1 MATAVIKCL
10 RTLESYSQKPNA
22 LMTEVSKKLKD
33 LYYKIVGVPLLA
45 LLVMYCYNL
54 VAGTQKAEWGLAN
67 FISFC
72 IITAVLWIA
81 NRRVQYLI
89 RKRLFTIQS
98 TGLRIVTRFGVNLLI
113 TFILTFVLFRLWNY
127 WLYKSVY
134 SGTSIAAL
142 QAISI
147 FLSMLTG
154 CIYEIVYLN
163 KERESDIV
171 KIERTEKSKIQA
183 QLDGLKNQVDP
194 HFIFNSL
201 NTLSYLISENPETA
215 RLFNDTLAKVY
226 RYILVKKEKDL
237 VMLKEEI
244 EFASNYFYLLK
255 IRYQTGLK
263 MTIEFDDIITE
274 NYMLPPLSVQILIEN
289 AIKHN
294 HFTEKIPLEI
304 KVCVIPDK
312 VTITNNRNVKQFD
325 IESPQI
331 GLKNLSERYMLIT
344 GNCIVI
350 DNNKET
356 FTVVLPLLKS

>member
-1 MATAVIKCL
+1 
-10 RTLESYSQKPNA
+10 
-22 LMTEVSKKLKD
+22 MTEVSKKLKD

-45 LLVMYCYNL
+45 LLVLYSYNL
-54 VAGTQKAEWGLAN
+54 IAGAQKVEWVASN

-72 IITAVLWIA
+72 IVTSVLWVA

-89 RKRLFTIQS
+89 RKSLFKIQS
-98 TGLRIVTRFGVNLLI
+98 TGLRIVTRFAVNIVI
-113 TFILTFVLFRLWNY
+113 TFILTLILFRLWNH
-127 WLYKSVY
+127 LLHKSNY
-134 SGTSIAAL
+134 GSSSIAAL
-142 QAISI
+142 QVISI
-147 FLSMLTG
+147 LLSILTG

-163 KERESDIV
+163 KERESDII
-171 KIERTEKSKIQA
+171 KIERTEKSKLQA

-201 NTLSYLISENPETA
+201 NTLSYLISQSPETA

-244 EFASNYFYLLK
+244 EFTSNYFYLLK
-255 IRYQTGLK
+255 LRYQSGLK

-294 HFTEKIPLEI
+294 HFTEKVPLEI
-304 KVCVIPDK
+304 KVSAVPDK
-312 VTITNNRNVKQFD
+312 VTITNNRNVKQFE
-325 IESPQI
+325 IQSPQI
-331 GLKNLSERYMLIT
+331 GLKNLAERYMLIT
-344 GNCIVI
+344 GKNIIV
-350 DNNKET
+350 DEGKNN

>member
-1 MATAVIKCL
+1 MPEI
-10 RTLESYSQKPNA
+10 
-22 LMTEVSKKLKD
+22 SKKLKD
-33 LYYKIVGVPLLA
+33 LYYKIAGVPLLA
-45 LLVMYCYNL
+45 LLVLYSYNL
-54 VAGTQKAEWGLAN
+54 IAGNQKLSWTFIN
-67 FISFC
+67 FLSFC
-72 IITAVLWIA
+72 GITAVLWYV
-81 NRRVQYLI
+81 NRQVQYVI
-89 RKRLFTIQS
+89 RKALFTIRS
-98 TGLRIVTRFGVNLLI
+98 TGLRIVTRFGINVLVTYILTALMFRIWNLLI
-113 TFILTFVLFRLWNY
+113 H
-127 WLYKSVY
+127 KSAY
-134 SGTSIAAL
+134 NDTSIAAL
-142 QAISI
+142 QVISI
-147 FLSMLTG
+147 FLSILTG

-163 KERESDIV
+163 KEKESDII

-201 NTLSYLISENPETA
+201 NTLSYLISQNPDTA

-274 NYMLPPLSVQILIEN
+274 NYMLPPLSVQVLIEN

-294 HFTEKIPLEI
+294 HFTEKIPLDI
-304 KVCVIPDK
+304 KVCVIPEK
-312 VTITNNRNVKQFD
+312 VTVTNNRNIKQFE
-325 IESPQI
+325 IQSSQI
-331 GLKNLSERYMLIT
+331 GLKNLAERYMLIT
-344 GNCIVI
+344 GSHINIQ
-350 DNNKET
+350 DGKEH

>member
-1 MATAVIKCL
+1 MI
-10 RTLESYSQKPNA
+10 EI
-22 LMTEVSKKLKD
+22 SKKLKD
-33 LYYKIVGVPLLA
+33 LYYKTAGIPLLA
-45 LLVMYCYNL
+45 LLVLYSYNL
-54 VAGTQKAEWGLAN
+54 IGGSEKIPWSLKN
-67 FISFC
+67 FLSFC
-72 IITAVLWIA
+72 FITTCLWYS
-81 NRRVQYLI
+81 NRQVQYFI
-89 RKRLFTIQS
+89 RRSLFKISS
-98 TGLRIVTRFGVNLLI
+98 TGLRIVTRFAINILI
-113 TFILTFVLFRLWNY
+113 TYILSTLLFRLWNLLLQNS
-127 WLYKSVY
+127 LYNN
-134 SGTSIAAL
+134 TSLTAL
-142 QAISI
+142 QLISI
-147 FLSMLTG
+147 FLSILTG

-163 KERESDIV
+163 KERESDII
-171 KIERTEKSKIQA
+171 KMERTEKSRIQA

-201 NTLSYLISENPETA
+201 NTLSYLISQNPDTA

-263 MTIEFDDIITE
+263 MTIELNDIITE

-294 HFTEKIPLEI
+294 HFTEKIPLDI

-312 VTITNNRNVKQFD
+312 VTVTNNRNIKQFE
-325 IESPQI
+325 IQSPQI
-331 GLKNLSERYMLIT
+331 GLKNLAERYMLIT
-344 GNCIVI
+344 GNNINI
-350 DNNKET
+350 QDDKEN

>member
-1 MATAVIKCL
+1 MPEI
-10 RTLESYSQKPNA
+10 SN
-22 LMTEVSKKLKD
+22 KLKD
-33 LYYKIVGVPLLA
+33 LYYKLAGIPLLS
-45 LLVMYCYNL
+45 LLVLYSYNL
-54 VAGTQKAEWGLAN
+54 VAGNQKLSWSFIN

-72 IITAVLWIA
+72 FISMVLWFT
-81 NRRVQYLI
+81 NRQVQYLI
-89 RKRLFTIQS
+89 RKKLFTIRS
-98 TGLRIVTRFGVNLLI
+98 TGLRIVTRFGINVLVTL
-113 TFILTFVLFRLWNY
+113 ILTAVLFRLWNV
-127 WLYKSVY
+127 LLQQDALSN
-134 SGTSIAAL
+134 TSIAAL
-142 QAISI
+142 QLISTV
-147 FLSMLTG
+147 LSIITG
-154 CIYEIVYLN
+154 CLYEIVYLN
-163 KERESDIV
+163 KEKESDII

-201 NTLSYLISENPETA
+201 NTLSYLISQNPETA
-215 RLFNDTLAKVY
+215 RLFNDTLARVY

-263 MTIEFDDIITE
+263 MTIELDDIVTE

-294 HFTEKIPLEI
+294 HFTEKIPLDI

-312 VTITNNRNVKQFD
+312 VTVTNNRNIKQFE
-325 IESPQI
+325 IQSSQI
-331 GLKNLSERYMLIT
+331 GLKNLAERYMLIT
-344 GNCIVI
+344 GSQINI
-350 DNNKET
+350 DDGKEK